1 MGGIRAHRAFQHAL
15 QFRIDSVVARISSR
29 SNLSRRAKEAWPS
42 RECRASG
49 TTVRCMISLLY
60 RTGRTQEAESQ
71 RKAKPAINGVRQA
84 GTFGKTE
91 QFSRRDSEGND

>member
-1 MGGIRAHRAFQHAL
+1 MGVIRAHRAFQHAL
-15 QFRIDSVVARISSR
+15 QFRTDSVVARILSR

-60 RTGRTQEAESQ
+60 RTERTQKAEGR
-71 RKAKPAINGVRQA
+71 RKTKPAINGVRQA
-84 GTFGKTE
+84 GMCGAVE
-91 QFSRRDSEGND
+91 